1 MTTENYLI
9 LTICLLAIFPF
20 CIGIAIATVFIS
32 ESIKEHRNDRRFYSE
47 PYKVKDAK
55 HLFCELYK
63 NASEYEVFESADV
76 EGCYFIQKKFCSMG
90 KGYQSSYR
98 DFINDDFDTPVE
110 DLQSMDETE
119 LKKLRHFKKA
129 FDYKQRNMKKDD
141 NADTPAS

>member
-1 MTTENYLI
+1 MTTENYLT
-9 LTICLLAIFPF
+9 LTICLLAIFPIF
-20 CIGIAIATVFIS
+20 FGITLLINCIS
-32 ESIKEHRNDRRFYSE
+32 ESIKEHRNDCRFYSE

-63 NASEYEVFESADV
+63 NASEYEVFESVDF
-76 EGCYFIQKKFCSMG
+76 EGCYFIQKKKFTV
-90 KGYQSSYR
+90 K
-98 DFINDDFDTPVE
+98 DFDEPFDDE